1 MDKKLSDIDKNN
13 KKIILI
19 FFISLL
25 ILITIVSSILFV
37 YVLNDETKTNEHIN
51 IVHSSDDVTVDLKD
65 KNQNIKIKSPNGDII
80 DELNEDNTSTVINK
94 FSTDTTYGE
103 YQIINSE
110 STVIDKFIIEEPMGD
125 STLKVNVVNSQ
136 DEIIEGANVT
146 IDNTTRETSSEGTVK
161 FYDIE
166 KGYHTFTAE
175 ANQYENYRTTFEII
189 SEEMNITV
197 KLNDES

>member
-146 IDNTTRETSSEGTVK
+146 IDNTTRETSSKGTVK

>member
-1 MDKKLSDIDKNN
+1 MNKIISNIKDN
-13 KKIILI
+13 KKIILV

-25 ILITIVSSILFV
+25 VIVTIISSILFA
-37 YVLNDETKTNEHIN
+37 YVLNDETDTNEHVN
-51 IVHSSDDVTVDLKD
+51 IIHSADDVTINLIDE
-65 KNQNIKIKSPNGDII
+65 NQNVKIKSPNGDII
-80 DELNEDNTSTVINK
+80 EELNEDNTNIVINK
-94 FSTDTTYGE
+94 FSTDTIYGE
-103 YQIINSE
+103 YQIINSQ
-110 STVIDKFIIEEPMGD
+110 STVIDKFIIDEPMGD

-166 KGYHTFTAE
+166 SGYYTFTAE
-175 ANQYENYRTTFEII
+175 ANQYESYRTTFEII

-197 KLNDES
+197 KLNDEI